1 MLLFSVE
8 SAVAALSPGD
18 LREAQ
23 RRGEHV
29 QQRMEERRRIL
40 EEGFLRGDEQ
50 PPEER
55 VQPLPHVQG
64 EAGAPCV
71 DVRVVRFSGATLVSD
86 SDLARLAA
94 PYENRCLTLN
104 EINNLLRDITNVYIE
119 LRPCEANC
127 MQALQNILPDGT
139 TVYYSFLHPT
149 EVEEWKRSA
158 HELCG
163 V

>member
-1 MLLFSVE
+1 MIQLVQSEYNIKSGYPIVRRTLEDKKKLIEKPGYGPE
-8 SAVAALSPGD
+8 SCCATIEYQLRGSTRYAFGNSQMKMEMPPDIYTHNWVKLHAEMAALVAAI
-18 LREAQ
+18 
-23 RRGEHV
+23 
-29 QQRMEERRRIL
+29 RRI
-40 EEGFLRGDEQ
+40 ERFDADKEQ
-50 PPEER
+50 VP
-55 VQPLPHVQG
+55 
-64 EAGAPCV
+64 
-71 DVRVVRFSGATLVSD
+71 
-86 SDLARLAA
+86 
-94 PYENRCLTLN
+94 
-104 EINNLLRDITNVYIE
+104 ITNVYIE